1 MLIASRDNAEKKRVL
16 SMSSRK
22 ISAGKLIHKVV
33 KELWRRVVGCVKD
46 RIGTFR
52 WSKCLKGLNYGLFI
66 YLFLVK
72 CSSLFCSLQEDQ
84 TGTANGPE
92 AIGGDTEKK
101 AAEEQ

>member
-1 MLIASRDNAEKKRVL
+1 
-16 SMSSRK
+16 MSSRK

-33 KELWRRVVGCVKD
+33 KELWRGVVGCVKD